1 MAKWSLFKKLKPE
14 NEDITIK
21 ETKIINEEEYKQTH
35 EPLAEYKETLY
46 ASTKS
51 SKKISKNISS
61 NEEIYWRDV
70 GSIEKKI
77 DKLHITRAQKPT
89 TQVDKTVDKI
99 IQKRKK
105 K

>member
-1 MAKWSLFKKLKPE
+1 MVEWNLFKKFIPE
-14 NEDITIK
+14 NEDDKKK
-21 ETKIINEEEYKQTH
+21 ETKITNKENFKQ
-35 EPLAEYKETLY
+35 ENKPIAEYKETLY

-51 SKKISKNISS
+51 SKKTNKTTSP

-77 DKLHITRAQKPT
+77 DKIDITHAQKPRNE
-89 TQVDKTVDKI
+89 VDKSVDKI